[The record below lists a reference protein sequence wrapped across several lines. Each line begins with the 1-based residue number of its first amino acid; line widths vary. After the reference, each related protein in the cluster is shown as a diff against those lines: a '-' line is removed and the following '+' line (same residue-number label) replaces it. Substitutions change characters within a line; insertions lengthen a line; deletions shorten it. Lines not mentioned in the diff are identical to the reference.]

1 MSINSYVI
9 TAFLQADKDNHVVG
23 IPVNI
28 SQQNQDSMSNQ
39 VGGISLD
46 YRYSDKKTFEENARE
61 VHKNIYRKLKS
72 CFFFRWQYLMRGILL
87 GYQPWRRN

>member
-46 YRYSDKKTFEENARE
+46 YRYSDKKTFEENA
-61 VHKNIYRKLKS
+61 
-72 CFFFRWQYLMRGILL
+72 M
-87 GYQPWRRN
+87 